1 MQVGS
6 LAIQPKELQFAKKKQ
21 YFSIQRGSV
30 WEKKKKLYTVSCC
43 LLCTVFGSRLEL
55 HFPTTKRFASEDG
68 PLLCGLK
75 IGGEE
80 ERHRKQSIAID
91 S

>member
-30 WEKKKKLYTVSCC
+30 WGKKEEAVYCI
-43 LLCTVFGSRLEL
+43 LLLIVHSFGSRLEL

>member
-6 LAIQPKELQFAKKKQ
+6 LAIQPKELQFAKKNNTSP
-21 YFSIQRGSV
+21 YNVALFG
-30 WEKKKKLYTVSCC
+30 EKKKKLYTVSCC

-80 ERHRKQSIAID
+80 ERHRKQSIAIN

>member
-1 MQVGS
+1 MKVGS
-6 LAIQPKELQFAKKKQ
+6 LAIQPKELQFAKKNNTSP
-21 YFSIQRGSV
+21 YNVALF
-30 WEKKKKLYTVSCC
+30 EKKKKLYTVSCR